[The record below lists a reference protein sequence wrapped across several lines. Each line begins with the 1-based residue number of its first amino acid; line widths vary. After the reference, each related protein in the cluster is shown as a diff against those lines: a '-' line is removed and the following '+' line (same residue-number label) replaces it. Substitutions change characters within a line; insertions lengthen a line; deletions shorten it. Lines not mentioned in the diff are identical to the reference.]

1 MQCNKLGA
9 VLPHLSGVL
18 LCHNLQVVPCKH
30 KLLGRQTMLLQQ
42 KRHQMPLQQGRHG
55 VSRMGPL
62 ALQLRIKQDPAKGVE
77 DVQRL
82 EQSTQHTWKDWSV
95 YAGLQ
100 ECQKCSREALT
111 AQVPC

>member
-1 MQCNKLGA
+1 MQCKKVGA

-42 KRHQMPLQQGRHG
+42 ERHQMPLQQGRHG

-62 ALQLRIKQDPAKGVE
+62 ALQLHIKQDPAKGVE
-77 DVQRL
+77 DIQRPK
-82 EQSTQHTWKDWSV
+82 QCTHTPGRTKVSMQDCRNVKS
-95 YAGLQ
+95 AA
-100 ECQKCSREALT
+100 ERH
-111 AQVPC
+111 